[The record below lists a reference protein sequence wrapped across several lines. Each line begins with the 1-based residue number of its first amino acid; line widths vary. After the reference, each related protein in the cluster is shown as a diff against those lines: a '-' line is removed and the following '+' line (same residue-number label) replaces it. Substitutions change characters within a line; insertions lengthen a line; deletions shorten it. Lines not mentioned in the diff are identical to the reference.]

1 MKRLLTLSLTVFFT
15 IAVFAQSPQM
25 MSYQAVIRNSS
36 DVLIA
41 NHAVGMKISILKDA
55 TPVYVETQTPN
66 TNSNGLISIE
76 IGGGTPVTGTFAG
89 IDWSAGTYFIQTEI
103 DPLGGNA
110 YTITGTS
117 QLLSVPYA
125 LYAKASESSTDAVKL
140 TGNQTITGNKTFS
153 GTTTVQTPVS
163 ATDAAT
169 KAYVDLHEPSH
180 YIGESYGG
188 GIVFYV
194 YDNGKHGLIAATTD
208 QSTAV
213 VWTNTAS
220 YATRSNAVRDGI
232 NGGLA
237 NTERIIIQAGT
248 GSYAAQLCANYKSG
262 NYADWYLPSIYEL
275 NLLYVQKAVVGG
287 FAIDYYWSS
296 SEYEYNFSYAYALSF
311 SDGFSL
317 EDSKLHGYPVRCIRS
332 F

>member
-36 DVLIA
+36 DVLVA

-55 TPVYVETQTPN
+55 NPVYVETQTPN

-163 ATDAAT
+163 AADAAT

-194 YDNGKHGLIAATTD
+194 YDNGRHGLIAATAD
-208 QSTAV
+208 QSTGV
-213 VWTNTAS
+213 VWAS
-220 YATRSNAVRDGI
+220 LLSNAVRDGI
-232 NGGLA
+232 NGGLT
-237 NTERIIIQAGT
+237 NTERIIIQTGT
-248 GSYAAQLCANYKSG
+248 GSYAAQQCANYKGG
-262 NYADWYLPSIYEL
+262 NFADWYLPTKYEL
-275 NLLYVQKAVVGG
+275 NLLYLQKNVVGG
-287 FAIDYYWSS
+287 FGNTNYWSS
-296 SEYEYNFSYAYALSF
+296 TENGS
-311 SDGFSL
+311 GFAWSQ
-317 EDSKLHGYPVRCIRS
+317 DFTNGYQGSGDKRSTYYVRSVRA